1 MKINVITLIPELYD
15 TYFNFSVFYNAI
27 KNGVFSYELKNL
39 RDFGLG
45 IHKKVDDYP
54 YGGGKGM
61 ILRVEPLVN
70 CLNSFEEKG
79 RVMFFS
85 PAGRKLDISIIKEYT
100 KLSTIT
106 IVNGRYEGVD
116 ERFIE
121 NYVDDIIS
129 IGDFILTGGDPA
141 ALTFIDALLRHVP
154 GFLDEEALLME
165 SFEENLL
172 EYPQYTRPEI
182 FEGLKVPE
190 ILLSGNHKQIKK
202 WRDQKRVEFTLKY
215 RPDLIN
221 KPYK

>member
-15 TYFNFSVFYNAI
+15 TYFNFSVFYNALKDGI
-27 KNGVFSYELKNL
+27 FSYELKNL

-70 CLNSFEEKG
+70 CLNSFEDQG
-79 RVMFFS
+79 RVIFFS
-85 PAGRKLDISIIKEYT
+85 PAGRKLDISIIKEYA

-154 GFLDEEALLME
+154 GFLDKEALLIE

-190 ILLSGNHKQIKK
+190 ILLSGNHEQIKK
-202 WRDQKRVEFTLKY
+202 WRDQKRIEFTLKH

-221 KPYK
+221 K

>member
-15 TYFNFSVFYNAI
+15 TYFNFSVFYNALKDGI
-27 KNGVFSYELKNL
+27 FSYELKNL

-70 CLNSFEEKG
+70 CLNSFKEKG

-85 PAGRKLDISIIKEYT
+85 PGGRKLDISIIKEYS

-121 NYVDDIIS
+121 NYVDDVIS

-154 GFLDEEALLME
+154 GFLDEEALLVE

-202 WRDQKRVEFTLKY
+202 WRDQKRIEFTLKH

-221 KPYK
+221 K